1 MDFPEEMKAN
11 LEKLRALS
19 KDDLSENALLRSRID
34 QQCELICILKQRA
47 DESLK
52 KSTTLEEENSE
63 LKKHRDEILSALH
76 NETRKYAVLEKR
88 FFVLNQNHEELIK
101 IKDEYKTEN
110 EKLRIENSRLRK
122 ENEGLFGSLIQERDS
137 QIKQLRDEVKSL
149 QEKYQAAKTKE
160 RLVLVTIKKYILHCA
175 VLENI
180 HPTPRKV
187 IGNSEGE
194 GDLKSQ
200 NFERKV

>member
-1 MDFPEEMKAN
+1 MASSSGSGGRSPR
-11 LEKLRALS
+11 KLREVVNSS
-19 KDDLSENALLRSRID
+19 KINNAK
-34 QQCELICILKQRA
+34 LICILKQRA

-110 EKLRIENSRLRK
+110 ETLRIENSRLRK

-160 RLVLVTIKKYILHCA
+160 RIA
-175 VLENI
+175 LENASSLEKTR
-180 HPTPRKV
+180 HEQAEKLQKKLQHYTKRQKV
-187 IGNSEGE
+187 CSGKFCSDN
-194 GDLKSQ
+194 
-200 NFERKV
+200 